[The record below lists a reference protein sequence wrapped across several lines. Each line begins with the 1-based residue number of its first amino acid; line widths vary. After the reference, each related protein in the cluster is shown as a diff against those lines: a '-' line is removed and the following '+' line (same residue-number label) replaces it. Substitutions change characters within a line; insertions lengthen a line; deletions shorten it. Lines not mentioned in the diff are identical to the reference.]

1 MELKIR
7 IKTPDDSDGFYRTKM
22 ESDIFRHSARNLNLN
37 GYFTISRGVH
47 TAKNPVHDG
56 IKKAM
61 KSLFSRKRN
70 SRRYSYAGTPKSYTT
85 TIKIKD
91 LTIFLQKKNGRHHLN
106 GIYLS
111 LDNMADVLSRV
122 LYRSCFTDDVA
133 SLNKVLWKFLQIPEN
148 VAYAL
153 ENRVPYFFYEN
164 YEKHDVRLNV
174 QRIDHSTVAIEISD
188 GIWGEMSFKELDRY
202 CNFYVHSQKR
212 GTWPYTSPKNL
223 FIKLLKR
230 EPSRAELTLM
240 IAFLQQNRKQDI
252 VEKKAYELI
261 TEMVEQRPDRFFP
274 VWEDNRLTHLFVR
287 GNGYDW
293 KLECKNY
300 KATGTQNVSTYVW
313 QPTHSGDE
321 CGWRGAI
328 CIDNA
333 NDDSSIGDQFAAR
346 AMALLNDNMTI
357 KIVSTINSY
366 IRTEPNINRIDEN
379 EEMRRVR
386 NN

>member
-1 MELKIR
+1 
-7 IKTPDDSDGFYRTKM
+7 
-22 ESDIFRHSARNLNLN
+22 
-37 GYFTISRGVH
+37 
-47 TAKNPVHDG
+47 
-56 IKKAM
+56 
-61 KSLFSRKRN
+61 
-70 SRRYSYAGTPKSYTT
+70 
-85 TIKIKD
+85 
-91 LTIFLQKKNGRHHLN
+91 
-106 GIYLS
+106 
-111 LDNMADVLSRV
+111 
-122 LYRSCFTDDVA
+122 
-133 SLNKVLWKFLQIPEN
+133 
-148 VAYAL
+148 
-153 ENRVPYFFYEN
+153 
-164 YEKHDVRLNV
+164 
-174 QRIDHSTVAIEISD
+174 
-188 GIWGEMSFKELDRY
+188 MSFKELDRY

-274 VWEDNRLTHLFVR
+274 VWEDNRLTYLFVR